1 MCHFF
6 FLCASNPVHDP
17 YRNSLHTSCVHYNFA
32 NISKERN
39 TWQNAKAETGLG
51 FRDELGI
58 RNSLRQGDCCS
69 SMRESILFP
78 SEKPLCFCFGVLF
91 VAFNFY
97 YFLALIDF
105 ILIFNYVYFCIWKG
119 VGWTGKVGTCVN
131 NGDTQEKGQVDV
143 GGGSWPRAHDSHMI
157 HLT

>member
-39 TWQNAKAETGLG
+39 TWQNAKAVTGLG

-58 RNSLRQGDCCS
+58 RNSLRKGECCS
-69 SMRESILFP
+69 SMRETILFP
-78 SEKPLCFCFGVLF
+78 SEKPLCFCFGVL
-91 VAFNFY
+91 
-97 YFLALIDF
+97 I
-105 ILIFNYVYFCIWKG
+105 
-119 VGWTGKVGTCVN
+119 CVKPELRMQS
-131 NGDTQEKGQVDV
+131 GLGY
-143 GGGSWPRAHDSHMI
+143 S
-157 HLT
+157 